1 MKRKSNKNKSNSKLL
16 FNNTIITNN
25 IPCKKVIKNTIFR
38 KRKIRLP
45 NKKIKNKKI
54 PIFIFKNKNKSFSK
68 LKNINNTGNTP
79 IKIVNNLKP
88 KTKTNNQ
95 SRICKQSTQWTLR
108 KTKFDHFISSKELM
122 LASVKEKTSN
132 TYRSY
137 GKAFYSYIEEI
148 KLIQT
153 DLPSLHNILNN
164 FNIFQLDVLIYEF
177 LTSKFNAKAVRGGT
191 LHNTA
196 CGILYSLAIDF
207 GITLTCELLPGTRR
221 LCKGAENKYKEIFGI
236 HPRGK
241 YPILNPILEKMLE
254 YANEDEKFALLIAQ
268 RFCLRSQHYCNNR
281 NQNVMNKN
289 YYLKRRDFVFIPNQD
304 NPRAICITTRFD
316 KNNPNL
322 EHMDRVVYC
331 CCNKTKWTCIVHVAK
346 ERFDNNYFDPDSA
359 LLQCKSGDMYYRAML
374 AIVKSL
380 IKKIGLNPKNYGT
393 HSCRSGGTT
402 ELFLIGKQA
411 IWIQNFGWWN
421 NIGSVMIYIKPNN
434 PDLLKFVSSS
444 LEYQELRANEG
455 GELDKREKELSNL
468 QLEIIKQDNKRKR
481 GNKIGKAIKK
491 AATIANPG
499 NTYIAPINV
508 AHQRI
513 KRQQHFYT
521 QYNEHTYSWSKN
533 KGWYHNPS
541 AKPHMSVSAVGDVR
555 TIRTNINTSV
565 RVNNSLSNVFGPPS
579 NYNMFNHDWST
590 VTNTNAFSN
599 MINSND
605 RFRNPYKYPR

>member
-1 MKRKSNKNKSNSKLL
+1 MPCNIIIKNSK
-16 FNNTIITNN
+16 
-25 IPCKKVIKNTIFR
+25 FR
-38 KRKIRLP
+38 KRKIKLP
-45 NKKIKNKKI
+45 NKKIKNKKL
-54 PIFIFKNKNKSFSK
+54 PSFIFNCNNKKSS
-68 LKNINNTGNTP
+68 IPNNP

-88 KTKTNNQ
+88 KTKTNKNLQ
-95 SRICKQSTQWTLR
+95 VNKCSTQWTLR

-132 TYRSY
+132 IYRSY
-137 GKAFYSYIEEI
+137 GRAFYKYIDKLKEI
-148 KLIQT
+148 QI
-153 DLPSLHNILNN
+153 DLPSLYDILNN

-221 LCKGAENKYKEIFGI
+221 LCKGAENKYIEIFGI
-236 HPRGK
+236 HPKGK

-254 YANEDEKFALLIAQ
+254 YANENEKFALLIAQ

-281 NQNVMNKN
+281 NQNVNYKN
-289 YYLKRRDFVFIPNQD
+289 YYLKRRDFIFIPNQD

-331 CCNKTKWTCIVHVAK
+331 CCNKTKWTCIVHTAK
-346 ERFDNNYFDPDSA
+346 ERFDKYYFDPESA

-380 IKKIGLNPKNYGT
+380 IKKIGLDPKNYGT

-444 LEYQELRANEG
+444 LEYQELRAKEG
-455 GELDKREKELSNL
+455 GDLDKREKDLSNL
-468 QLEIIKQDNKRKR
+468 QLEIVKQNNKKKR

-491 AATIANPG
+491 AAIIANPN
-499 NTYIAPINV
+499 NTNIAPINLAQLRV
-508 AHQRI
+508 
-513 KRQQHFYT
+513 KKQQHFYT
-521 QYNEHTYSWSKN
+521 QYNKHTYLWNKD

-541 AKPHMSVSAVGDVR
+541 AKPHMAISAVNDVR
-555 TIRTNINTSV
+555 TIHANVNASIKMNAYSNT
-565 RVNNSLSNVFGPPS
+565 VFGPPS
-579 NYNMFNHDWST
+579 NYNTFNHDWNT
-590 VTNTNAFSN
+590 YTNTSVFGN
-599 MINSND
+599 MNNSNA
-605 RFRNPYKYPR
+605 RLKNPYKYPR